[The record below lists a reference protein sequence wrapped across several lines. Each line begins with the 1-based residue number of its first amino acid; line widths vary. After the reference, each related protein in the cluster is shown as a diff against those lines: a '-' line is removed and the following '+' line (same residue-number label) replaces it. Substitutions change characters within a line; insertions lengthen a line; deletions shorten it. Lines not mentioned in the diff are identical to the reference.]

1 MICSLTVKLTF
12 FGDFFQTA
20 TFFLGC
26 FGPGEKVSK
35 EVTAGIILVCCK
47 LGQHIFQIF
56 VDLESVCFCS
66 LYQAVHDGAGF
77 CSADGIYVDPVLP
90 PEGEG
95 TDGAFCGNLSGLYLW
110 VYRKA
115 RPGGTTRR
123 SAPHPVRQRFLR
135 VPEYRDECGRILQ
148 SSHLTTKPQRIFYV
162 NKLGF
167 SVIRE
172 NYRLGE
178 VIT

>member
-1 MICSLTVKLTF
+1 MDLIKSDIF
-12 FGDFFQTA
+12 FGNFFQTA
-20 TFFLGC
+20 AFFLSG
-26 FGPGEKVSK
+26 FGPGEKVCK
-35 EVTAGIILVCCK
+35 EISAGIILVRCQF
-47 LGQHIFQIF
+47 GQHIFQIF
-56 VDLESVCFCS
+56 VDPESVCFCS

-110 VYRKA
+110 IYRKA
-115 RPGGTTRR
+115 CPGGTTRR

-135 VPEYRDECGRILQ
+135 VPEYRDECVRILQ

-172 NYRLGE
+172 NYRSGE
-178 VIT
+178 VTT